1 LAVITLT
8 TDFGSSDHYGGVVKG
23 VILGIDPQ
31 AVIVDLTQQVA
42 RHEVSS
48 AAFLLLAAHR
58 YFPYGTIHLVVVDP
72 GVGSQRRLLAA
83 KSGGYFYVAPDNG
96 VISYLLD
103 LDQHCELRWLDNL
116 DYRLPRVGDTFHG
129 RDILAP
135 AAAYLSSGIPLD
147 QLGGPAAASDL
158 VRLPPITP
166 DISGDSII
174 GRILYID
181 QFGNLTTNISLADL
195 WGGAF
200 EDITIETGPIK
211 LHGLVR
217 AYAEVEPGAMLAIG
231 GSSGFLEIARNM
243 GRADTIP
250 GLSINATV
258 RVSRKSGKNP

>member
-1 LAVITLT
+1 MAIITLT
-8 TDFGSSDHYGGVVKG
+8 TDFGSSDHYTGVVKG

-31 AVIVDLTQQVA
+31 AIIVDLTHQVA
-42 RHEVSS
+42 RHEISS

-58 YFPYGTIHLVVVDP
+58 YFPSGTIHLVVVDP

-83 KSGGYFYVAPDNG
+83 RSGGSFYVAPDNG

-103 LDQHCELRWLDNL
+103 LGQHWELRWLDNL

-135 AAAYLSSGIPLD
+135 AAAYLSKGLPLE

-158 VRLPPITP
+158 VRLPPLAP

-174 GRILYID
+174 GRVVYID
-181 QFGNLTTNISLADL
+181 HFGNLTTNIPLADL
-195 WGGAF
+195 WSGPFA
-200 EDITIETGPIK
+200 DITIEIGPIK
-211 LHGLVR
+211 LDGLVR
-217 AYAEVEPGAMLAIG
+217 AYAEVEPGAMMAIG

-243 GRADTIP
+243 GRADTIT

-258 RVSRKSGKNP
+258 WVKRKS